1 MEQLL
6 RLARELRPAA
16 LDDLGLA
23 AALRTLVLDFGC
35 RAGLRADIELGPRAL
50 DALDADE
57 QLVAYRV
64 VQESLSNIAQH
75 AGASAVRVSAVRRGT
90 HTVVCIAD
98 DGGGFDPASTPR
110 GLGLTGMR
118 ERAALARGSVHV
130 RSAPGQGTS
139 IELRLGGG
147 A

>member
-35 RAGLRADIELGPRAL
+35 RAGLRAEIDLGPGTLEPLAP
-50 DALDADE
+50 DE

-64 VQESLSNIAQH
+64 VQEGLSNIARH
-75 AGASAVRVSAVRRGT
+75 ADASAVRVSARRSGAR
-90 HTVVCIAD
+90 TVLRVAD
-98 DGGGFDPASTPR
+98 DGHGFDAAQTPR

-118 ERAALARGSVHV
+118 ERAVLAGGRVDV
-130 RSAPGQGTS
+130 RSSPGDGTV
-139 IELRLGGG
+139 IELRLGT
-147 A
+147 AA